1 MSTTLSPLAAGL
13 RLSRPAAL
21 AVLAT
26 AMFVIILDSSMV
38 NLAASTIRTGLELS
52 ATELT
57 AMANGYLVA
66 LAGLMLLGGRLAD
79 VLGGRRM
86 FVIGMAT
93 YVTASAVSALAVN
106 GPMLLAGR
114 IGQGI
119 GAALAVPAALTLVL
133 LLFPTPAE
141 RTRAM
146 GVWGAVAG
154 AGSLV
159 GVFLGGTLTQI
170 LGWQSVFWAPV
181 PLGIVAIAT
190 VLHTVPAVPGRA
202 GQFDA
207 AGALTITTGVSS
219 LALGLLT
226 AAGAGWSSASTLA
239 PLGIGIAS
247 LLAFVVVERRT
258 AHPLVPLGVFRR
270 PPLMIAA
277 GVMVL
282 GGATLA
288 SLFFFL
294 PLYQQEVLG
303 MDALTTGMTQIPL
316 AVMIIVGSALA
327 PLLAQWL
334 GLRGALPAG
343 LAILLAGLAWLALN
357 SAPVFGWQHL
367 VAFVLIG
374 TGLGLSS
381 VNAIAMG
388 VRDSADEESGLLSG
402 LVNAAQ
408 QLGGAVGLAALAGI
422 AIGSVGAAG
431 EVSFTTAF
439 LGGAALVLIALALSL
454 LPTGGRRRIPARVA

>member
-133 LLFPTPAE
+133 LLFSTPAE

-159 GVFLGGTLTQI
+159 GVFLGGTLT
-170 LGWQSVFWAPV
+170 
-181 PLGIVAIAT
+181 
-190 VLHTVPAVPGRA
+190 
-202 GQFDA
+202 
-207 AGALTITTGVSS
+207 
-219 LALGLLT
+219 
-226 AAGAGWSSASTLA
+226 
-239 PLGIGIAS
+239 
-247 LLAFVVVERRT
+247 
-258 AHPLVPLGVFRR
+258 
-270 PPLMIAA
+270 
-277 GVMVL
+277 
-282 GGATLA
+282 
-288 SLFFFL
+288 
-294 PLYQQEVLG
+294 
-303 MDALTTGMTQIPL
+303 
-316 AVMIIVGSALA
+316 
-327 PLLAQWL
+327 
-334 GLRGALPAG
+334 
-343 LAILLAGLAWLALN
+343 
-357 SAPVFGWQHL
+357 
-367 VAFVLIG
+367 
-374 TGLGLSS
+374 
-381 VNAIAMG
+381 
-388 VRDSADEESGLLSG
+388 
-402 LVNAAQ
+402 
-408 QLGGAVGLAALAGI
+408 
-422 AIGSVGAAG
+422 
-431 EVSFTTAF
+431 
-439 LGGAALVLIALALSL
+439 
-454 LPTGGRRRIPARVA
+454 